1 MKNIVLVGMMGC
13 GKTTL
18 GSIVAEKL
26 GMTFIDM
33 DVYIEKTMG
42 TTITEMF
49 KHGEPYFREIE
60 AKTAKELSAK
70 EGEVISTGGG
80 IVKNPENISNLRENG
95 IIIYL
100 NRPVE
105 NIAADVEVE
114 SRPLLAKDPSQLFK
128 IHEER
133 DPLYKASC
141 DFEVM
146 NDCDIDTVVNKII
159 EIYKKASK

>member
-1 MKNIVLVGMMGC
+1 MKNIVLIGMPGC
-13 GKTTL
+13 GKSTVGNIL
-18 GSIVAEKL
+18 AEKL

-33 DVYIEKTMG
+33 DAYIEETMG

-60 AKTAKELSAK
+60 AKTAKDLSEK

-95 IIIYL
+95 MIIYI

-105 NIAADVEVE
+105 IIAGDIDAE

-128 IHEER
+128 LFEER
-133 DPLYKASC
+133 SPLYKKYC

-146 NDCDIDTVVNKII
+146 NNSDIDTVVKEII
-159 EIYKKASK
+159 EIYNKDSK